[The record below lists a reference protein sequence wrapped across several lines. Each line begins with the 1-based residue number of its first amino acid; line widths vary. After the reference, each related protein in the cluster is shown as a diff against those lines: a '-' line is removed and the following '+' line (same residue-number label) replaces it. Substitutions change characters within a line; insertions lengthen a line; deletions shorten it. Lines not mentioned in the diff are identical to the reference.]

1 MTTDDLTPQPPLS
14 TTLERE
20 QERSTVTTAADDDLF
35 ALGDDV
41 STEKQRRILQAAVD
55 VFAERGFAGT
65 PTAEIAKRAGVAE
78 GTIFKHYKTKKDLL
92 LGVVAPLF
100 AKLVAPK
107 FIAPVREILRA
118 PHDSV
123 ESLLRALVRERVSF
137 VRQHQR
143 MIRIV
148 LQEISFHPELRD
160 LIARTAG
167 PLVLDDAVAV
177 IARLQREGKVRAAEP
192 TSIIRIVVG
201 TLMSFALTRFVL
213 FPDREWDD
221 DAEAE
226 LMVAVL
232 ARGLAP

>member
-1 MTTDDLTPQPPLS
+1 MSDQTTTPPPK
-14 TTLERE
+14 
-20 QERSTVTTAADDDLF
+20 AAGGDDLF
-35 ALGDDV
+35 AIGDDV
-41 STEKQRRILQAAVD
+41 STEKQRRILEAAVE
-55 VFAERGFAGT
+55 VFAEKGFAGT

-100 AKLVAPK
+100 ARLVAPK
-107 FIAPVREILRA
+107 VIAPVRAILQA

-123 ESLLRALVRERVSF
+123 ESLLRDLVRERVSF

-143 MIRIV
+143 MMRIV

-177 IARLQREGKVRAAEP
+177 IARLQQEGKIRAAEP

-201 TLMSFALTRFVL
+201 TLMSFAVTRFVL
-213 FPDREWDD
+213 FPERAWDD
-221 DAEAE
+221 DAEVE

-232 ARGLAP
+232 SRGLAP